1 MAKDKVEVKLT
12 GDTKSFVVAFQ
23 EAGKVASNVEKKI
36 KGSTTAANSMQRSFR
51 GAANATAILNGPLNG
66 ISGRLSS
73 LSAAFGTLNPAIIA
87 TGVGLSTV
95 TAVLVKSL

>member
-36 KGSTTAANSMQRSFR
+36 KGSTTAANSM
-51 GAANATAILNGPLNG
+51 
-66 ISGRLSS
+66 
-73 LSAAFGTLNPAIIA
+73 
-87 TGVGLSTV
+87 
-95 TAVLVKSL
+95 